1 MLSRLVC
8 RRNRGANVSKKAASS
23 GSASGE
29 ALGTLFI
36 FMLHS
41 TTETNKV
48 VLAVIVRCFLER
60 LPLLDVVPKDDQGHL
75 LALNQ
80 IKQLAHVGAED
91 LLIVV
96 AWTRFAIREKPPLQ
110 GYRIDSEQYRTRF
123 VETHQARFMS
133 GRMPAR

>member
-8 RRNRGANVSKKAASS
+8 RRNRGANGSKKAASS

-48 VLAVIVRCFLER
+48 VLESRSTNRKHETKEHDSFF
-60 LPLLDVVPKDDQGHL
+60 
-75 LALNQ
+75 LNQ
-80 IKQLAHVGAED
+80 CSFDHFPFSPTSLWIPGRANCSK
-91 LLIVV
+91 
-96 AWTRFAIREKPPLQ
+96 IRTISL
-110 GYRIDSEQYRTRF
+110 G
-123 VETHQARFMS
+123 
-133 GRMPAR
+133 G